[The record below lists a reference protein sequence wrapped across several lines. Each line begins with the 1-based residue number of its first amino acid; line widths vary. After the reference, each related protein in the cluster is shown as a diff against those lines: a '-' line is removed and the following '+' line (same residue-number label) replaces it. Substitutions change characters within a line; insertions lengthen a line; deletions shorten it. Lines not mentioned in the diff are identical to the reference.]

1 MRRSREAKGITAEE
15 KEYEKKIEMGL
26 HVYDV
31 SRRAFGEV

>member
-1 MRRSREAKGITAEE
+1 MRRDTQGITAEE

-31 SRRAFGEV
+31 SGRVFGEV

>member
-1 MRRSREAKGITAEE
+1 MRMRREAQGITAEE

>member
-15 KEYEKKIEMGL
+15 KEYEKNIEMGL

-31 SRRAFGEV
+31 SGEAFGEG

>member
-1 MRRSREAKGITAEE
+1 MRMRREAKGITAEA

-31 SRRAFGEV
+31 SGEAFGEV

>member
-1 MRRSREAKGITAEE
+1 MRREAQENTAEE

-31 SRRAFGEV
+31 SGEAFGEG